1 MRSNF
6 EIGRGGGTISAS
18 MLGGGGA
25 QDTLFYQL
33 FIILKILGEARVPP
47 PPYSVVPGQGD
58 IIIVIM
64 LPEA

>member
-6 EIGRGGGTISAS
+6 EIGRGGGTISVS
-18 MLGGGGA
+18 ILGGHK
-25 QDTLFYQL
+25 TLFLPTLYN
-33 FIILKILGEARVPP
+33 FKNIGGVTCS

-64 LPEA
+64 LPGA